1 MKRFRLMLRFA
12 LVCFEAALISA
23 CGSVLAA
30 AQNLCQFNSAQGK
43 IQHVIYIQFDNVHLR
58 RDNPNIP
65 SDLEQMPH
73 LLNFIRHNGTMD
85 ANHHTPLISHT
96 ANDILTSLT
105 GVYSD
110 RHGIAVA
117 NSYPVFRPDGSTA
130 LPSSFFY
137 WTDLVSDE
145 NSSTQDNT
153 FGMLA
158 ADGHNAP
165 APWVP
170 FTRAGCDV
178 GAYSTANIVI
188 ERTPFDVVKIFGAGS
203 TEANDANQFSDFAGI
218 AVHCA
223 QGSSVCAN
231 SNTKAVAD
239 LLPQEPG
246 GYNGYEALFGALYVN
261 KVLQLRDIDGN
272 PITGF
277 NGFSP
282 TASETLGAIASMQE
296 AGIPVTISY
305 IADAHDNHVTDT
317 AFGPG
322 QAGYVAQLQSYDQAF
337 AKFFARLKTDGIDE
351 HNTLFII
358 TADEG
363 DHFAGGPPTP
373 ANCDGV
379 HVPCTYS
386 NIGEL
391 DVNLPGLLAAET
403 GNTTPFSIHFDMAP
417 SVNITGNPARTS
429 ATTRQL
435 ERDFATLTELNPIT
449 NQTDTLTSA
458 LADPVE
464 LGLLHMITADP
475 ARTPSFIMFADP
487 DYFFLTFGSASA
499 VEDPGFAWNHGGIQ
513 PEIVGTWLGLVGP
526 GVRHGD
532 DGGGSAVQFSD
543 HTDIRP
549 TILALVGL
557 QDDYI
562 HDGRVLFEA
571 LNPSAL
577 PQSLTAHRD
586 TLLQLARVY
595 KQINAPVGPL
605 GLGSLKVSTAALA
618 SNSDNDEVY
627 TRLEGTIAAWQQQ
640 RDAIAHQMRALLE
653 DAAFGGNPISE
664 QQAKRLISQ
673 GQHLLNQVASCAE
686 EPSAC
691 GE

>member
-1 MKRFRLMLRFA
+1 
-12 LVCFEAALISA
+12 
-23 CGSVLAA
+23 
-30 AQNLCQFNSAQGK
+30 
-43 IQHVIYIQFDNVHLR
+43 
-58 RDNPNIP
+58 
-65 SDLEQMPH
+65 MPH

-117 NSYPVFRPDGSTA
+117 NSYPVFQPNGTTA
-130 LPSSFFY
+130 LPSSFVY

-272 PITGF
+272 PI
-277 NGFSP
+277 
-282 TASETLGAIASMQE
+282 
-296 AGIPVTISY
+296 SY

-337 AKFFARLKTDGIDE
+337 AKFFARLKTHGIDE

-386 NIGEL
+386 NICEL
-391 DVNLPGLLAAET
+391 DVNLPCLLAAET
-403 GNTTPFSIHFDMAP
+403 GNTTPFSSHFDMAP
-417 SVNITGNPARTS
+417 SANIAGNPARTS
-429 ATTRQL
+429 ATTPQL
-435 ERDFATLTELNPIT
+435 ERNLAPHT
-449 NQTDTLTSA
+449 N
-458 LADPVE
+458 
-464 LGLLHMITADP
+464 LHP
-475 ARTPSFIMFADP
+475 
-487 DYFFLTFGSASA
+487 
-499 VEDPGFAWNHGGIQ
+499 
-513 PEIVGTWLGLVGP
+513 
-526 GVRHGD
+526 
-532 DGGGSAVQFSD
+532 
-543 HTDIRP
+543 P
-549 TILALVGL
+549 T
-557 QDDYI
+557 
-562 HDGRVLFEA
+562 
-571 LNPSAL
+571 N
-577 PQSLTAHRD
+577 
-586 TLLQLARVY
+586 
-595 KQINAPVGPL
+595 
-605 GLGSLKVSTAALA
+605 
-618 SNSDNDEVY
+618 
-627 TRLEGTIAAWQQQ
+627 
-640 RDAIAHQMRALLE
+640 
-653 DAAFGGNPISE
+653 
-664 QQAKRLISQ
+664 
-673 GQHLLNQVASCAE
+673 
-686 EPSAC
+686 
-691 GE
+691 